1 MFLAGLSGSSE
12 YIFVV
17 VQSLSRVQL
26 FLTPCTVARQAS
38 LSFTISWS
46 LLKFMSIE
54 SVMPSTSSYATP
66 FSSCP
71 QSFLAVSE
79 GLVGRQRTW
88 TGQFKTRESFFQECR
103 TQELQKGPVSPRHIF
118 LRFAQFA
125 SRVSGAA
132 VCVHL
137 LLPRDSPD
145 TGPVACTFSVL
156 HGQLMSSPAPLLYLG
171 SCPDMSNKLSGEG
184 RWSTLCQEEASLVQ
198 APSDCSRV
206 IMNFLCGWWKGDPQ
220 NSTGD
225 AHRKAPLR
233 QESKASYQFWRKGT
247 FF

>member
-17 VQSLSRVQL
+17 VQLLSHVQ
-26 FLTPCTVARQAS
+26 FFSTPCTVARQAP

-54 SVMPSTSSYATP
+54 SVMPSISSFATP

-79 GLVGRQRTW
+79 GLVGRQRTQ

-103 TQELQKGPVSPRHIF
+103 TQELQKGPIFPRHIS
-118 LRFAQFA
+118 LKFAQSA
-125 SRVSGAA
+125 SRDSGAA

-137 LLPRDSPD
+137 LLPRDLPD
-145 TGPVACTFSVL
+145 TGPVACTSSVL
-156 HGQLMSSPAPLLYLG
+156 HGQLLSSPAPLLYLG
-171 SCPDMSNKLSGEG
+171 SCLDMSNKLSGEG

-198 APSDCSRV
+198 PH
-206 IMNFLCGWWKGDPQ
+206 L
-220 NSTGD
+220 T
-225 AHRKAPLR
+225 
-233 QESKASYQFWRKGT
+233 ASGSL
-247 FF
+247 